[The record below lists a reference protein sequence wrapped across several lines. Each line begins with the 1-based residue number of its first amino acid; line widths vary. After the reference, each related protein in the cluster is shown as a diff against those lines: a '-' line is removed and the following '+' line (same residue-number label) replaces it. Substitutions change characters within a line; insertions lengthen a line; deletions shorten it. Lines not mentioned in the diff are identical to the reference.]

1 MHFNYTT
8 SAQLYI
14 IRIHFF
20 SILQGIAIF
29 LEGVGL
35 QDGISALQPHTPPP
49 PPKKGP
55 LKGIMLIRQGGWKI
69 KIWGDF
75 CFFLQQNLDLLNM
88 KMKKKIFQGS
98 KTSSWGNIEG
108 YTPRFKVFNVK
119 KGLKKIY
126 LAFLIF
132 FMKIQFF
139 GTCMNKKM
147 FSSVKNS

>member
-49 PPKKGP
+49 
-55 LKGIMLIRQGGWKI
+55 
-69 KIWGDF
+69 
-75 CFFLQQNLDLLNM
+75 
-88 KMKKKIFQGS
+88 
-98 KTSSWGNIEG
+98 
-108 YTPRFKVFNVK
+108 
-119 KGLKKIY
+119 LKKRPFKGHNVNKARGMKNKN
-126 LAFLIF
+126 LGRFLL
-132 FMKIQFF
+132 
-139 GTCMNKKM
+139 
-147 FSSVKNS
+147 FSSTKLRFIEHENEKKNLSGV